1 MVSKELFLVLIVFF
15 LFLFFNLIIEKSSA
29 CALCDYLVVIPP
41 GTVIEH
47 SYLDSSCKTR
57 IDAKDFC
64 PGINTGCVIGYYAG
78 KLYSKVYPLVMPIL
92 QICSGPESKWYDS
105 PSYNGQICKRR
116 DGWFCDTNIKEGVY
130 DASQNICVICDGK
143 IQREAF
149 TCGYDSSTA
158 SQPHPGDGKCES
170 ACGASEIC
178 DEQPPMSIHPYSFF
192 RYKYYCDGNCEAI
205 ECNKQRECNKEYVA
219 NLKEHVY
226 CIFSQFKRDWMWEY
240 YSLLKY
246 YREDKNPIEECF
258 DGHDNDCNKKRDCE
272 EPGCAG
278 ARNPNN
284 PWDICCQTDDDCPVC
299 FVKDGCPY
307 IDRDGVKGK
316 CSSPQ
321 GSGGKDPTT
330 GTYTYKCVWKKCEL
344 NSECAKGYC
353 CTDDPNGPKTGE
365 YKCVPKGTII
375 NKDGKSFICDPPDEI
390 IQNNKSNNIIFSL
403 FNYISNLLN
412 QFFFQR

>member
-1 MVSKELFLVLIVFF
+1 LIVT
-15 LFLFFNLIIEKSSA
+15 
-29 CALCDYLVVIPP
+29 PP
-41 GTVIEH
+41 VTVIEY

-64 PGINTGCVIGYYAG
+64 PGINTGCVMGYYAG
-78 KLYSKVYPLVMPIL
+78 NLYSKAYPLAIPIL
-92 QICSGPESKWYDS
+92 QFCEGPEAKWYNS

-116 DGWFCDTNIKEGVY
+116 DGWFCEANVKEGVY

-149 TCGYDSSTA
+149 KCEYDSNGNNV
-158 SQPHPGDGKCES
+158 GDNRCES

-178 DEQPPMSIHPYSFF
+178 DEKLPMSLPFLPS
-192 RYKYYCDGNCEAI
+192 RYFCNVSCEPI
-205 ECNKQRECNKEYVA
+205 ECNEQRECNKEYDA

-226 CIFSQFKRDWMWEY
+226 CIYCRYGSIQMCYGDWSWMPTTY
-240 YSLLKY
+240 LKY
-246 YREDKNPIEECF
+246 FREDKNPVGECF
-258 DGHDNDCNKKRDCE
+258 DGHNNDCNEKRDCE

-316 CSSPQ
+316 CE
-321 GSGGKDPTT
+321 GN
-330 GTYTYKCVWKKCEL
+330 KCVWKKCEL

-353 CTDDPNGPKTGE
+353 CTDDPNGPKTWEG
-365 YKCVPKGTII
+365 KCVPKGTII

-390 IQNNKSNNIIFSL
+390 VQNNKSNNIIFSL

-412 QFFFQR
+412 QFFFHK